1 MAILRQPDILLA
13 VGIMVIVGMMIIPL
27 PTPVVDLLLTI
38 NIAAS
43 VTILLVAI
51 YTDEP
56 LRFSVFPSLLL
67 ITTLFRLALNVS
79 TSRLILLQ
87 ADAGSV
93 VDSFGSFVV
102 GGSLVVG
109 IVVFL
114 ILVVI

>member
-1 MAILRQPDILLA
+1 MAVQTPRASGIDLMAILRQPDILLA

-56 LRFSVFPSLLL
+56 RRD
-67 ITTLFRLALNVS
+67 LF
-79 TSRLILLQ
+79 
-87 ADAGSV
+87 G
-93 VDSFGSFVV
+93 
-102 GGSLVVG
+102 
-109 IVVFL
+109 
-114 ILVVI
+114 